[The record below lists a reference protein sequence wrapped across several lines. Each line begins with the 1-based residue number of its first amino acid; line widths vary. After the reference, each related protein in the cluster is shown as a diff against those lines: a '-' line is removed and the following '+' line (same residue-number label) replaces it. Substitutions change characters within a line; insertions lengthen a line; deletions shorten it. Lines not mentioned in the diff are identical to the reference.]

1 MSKSSVPASDPTS
14 APSPSRTNRERT
26 ETTRLAL
33 IEAARALFV
42 SKGYGDT
49 STPEIAVAAGIT
61 RGALYHHF
69 VDKRDLFRQVLLR
82 EGQAVAADIEA
93 AAPEQLSPRD
103 ALLEGAKAYLNAMT
117 APGRTRLLL
126 IDGPAVLGM
135 AEIMAMDDATSA
147 HSLRQGLARAGMGK
161 HEGQAEVSLDALTPL
176 LSAAFDRAALAIDAG
191 EDVQETRAAMLWLL
205 QQALGAA
212 RRR

>member
-1 MSKSSVPASDPTS
+1 MSKATS
-14 APSPSRTNRERT
+14 ATVRTNRERT

-33 IEAARALFV
+33 LDAARALFV
-42 SKGYGDT
+42 GKGYGDT

-69 VDKRDLFRQVLLR
+69 VDKRDLFRQVLQR
-82 EGQAVAADIEA
+82 ESQAVAADIEA
-93 AAPEQLSPRD
+93 AAPEQLSPRE
-103 ALLEGAKAYLNAMT
+103 ALLEGSKAYLNAMT

-135 AEIMAMDDATSA
+135 EEIMALDDTTSA
-147 HSLRQGLARAGMGK
+147 ASLREGLVRAGVGK
-161 HEGQAEVSLDALTPL
+161 DEVSLDALTTL

-191 EDVQETRAAMLWLL
+191 ADIEETRTAMLWLL
-205 QQALGAA
+205 ERALGPA
-212 RRR
+212 RKR

>member
-1 MSKSSVPASDPTS
+1 MADSPT
-14 APSPSRTNRERT
+14 PVRTNRERT

-42 SKGYGDT
+42 GKGYGDT

-69 VDKRDLFRQVLLR
+69 IDKRDLFRQVLLR
-82 EGQAVAADIEA
+82 EGEAVAADIEA
-93 AAPEQLSPRD
+93 ATPEQLSPRE
-103 ALLEGAKAYLNAMT
+103 ALLEGSKAYLNAMT

-135 AEIMAMDDATSA
+135 AEVMAMDDATSA
-147 HSLRQGLARAGMGK
+147 KSLRQGLERAGLGK
-161 HEGQAEVSLDALTPL
+161 GEASLDALAPL
-176 LSAAFDRAALAIDAG
+176 LAAAFDRAALAIDAG
-191 EDVQETRAAMLWLL
+191 ADVEETRTAMLWLL
-205 QQALGAA
+205 ERALGPV
-212 RRR
+212 RKR

>member
-1 MSKSSVPASDPTS
+1 MSKTTS
-14 APSPSRTNRERT
+14 ATVRTNRERT

-33 IEAARALFV
+33 LDAARALFV
-42 SKGYGDT
+42 GKGYADT

-69 VDKRDLFRQVLLR
+69 EDKRDLFRQVLQR
-82 EGQAVAADIEA
+82 ESQAVAADIEA
-93 AAPEQLSPRD
+93 AAPEQLSPRE
-103 ALLEGAKAYLNAMT
+103 ALLEGSKAYLNAMT

-135 AEIMAMDDATSA
+135 EEIMALDDTTSA
-147 HSLRQGLARAGMGK
+147 ASLRQGLERAGVGRD
-161 HEGQAEVSLDALTPL
+161 EASLDALTPL

-191 EDVQETRAAMLWLL
+191 ADAEETRTAMLWLL
-205 QQALGAA
+205 ERALGPA
-212 RRR
+212 RQP

>member
-1 MSKSSVPASDPTS
+1 MSKTTS
-14 APSPSRTNRERT
+14 ATVRTNRERT

-33 IEAARALFV
+33 LDAARALFV
-42 SKGYGDT
+42 GKGYADT

-69 VDKRDLFRQVLLR
+69 EDKRDLFRQVLQR
-82 EGQAVAADIEA
+82 ESQAVAADIEA
-93 AAPEQLSPRD
+93 AAPEQLSPRE
-103 ALLEGAKAYLNAMT
+103 ALLEGSKAYLNAMT

-135 AEIMAMDDATSA
+135 EEIMALDDTTSA
-147 HSLRQGLARAGMGK
+147 ASLRQGLERAGVGWD
-161 HEGQAEVSLDALTPL
+161 EASLDALTPL

-191 EDVQETRAAMLWLL
+191 ADAEETRTAMLWLL
-205 QQALGAA
+205 ERALGPA
-212 RRR
+212 RQP

>member
-1 MSKSSVPASDPTS
+1 MTKTTS
-14 APSPSRTNRERT
+14 ATVITNRERT

-33 IEAARALFV
+33 LDAARALFV
-42 SKGYGDT
+42 GKGYGDT

-69 VDKRDLFRQVLLR
+69 ADKRDLFRQVLQR
-82 EGQAVAADIEA
+82 ESQAVAADIEA
-93 AAPEQLSPRD
+93 AAPGQLSPRE
-103 ALLEGAKAYLNAMT
+103 ALLEGSKAYLNAMT

-135 AEIMAMDDATSA
+135 EEIMALDDTTSA
-147 HSLRQGLARAGMGK
+147 ASLREGLVRAGVGK
-161 HEGQAEVSLDALTPL
+161 DEVSLDALTPL

-191 EDVQETRAAMLWLL
+191 ADVEETRTAMLWLL
-205 QQALGAA
+205 ERTLGPA
-212 RRR
+212 RKR

>member
-1 MSKSSVPASDPTS
+1 MSKTTS
-14 APSPSRTNRERT
+14 ATVRTNRERT

-33 IEAARALFV
+33 LDAARALFV
-42 SKGYGDT
+42 GKGYADT

-69 VDKRDLFRQVLLR
+69 EDKRDLFRQVLQR
-82 EGQAVAADIEA
+82 ESQAVAADIEA
-93 AAPEQLSPRD
+93 ASPEQLSPRK
-103 ALLEGAKAYLNAMT
+103 ALLEGSKAYLNAMT

-135 AEIMAMDDATSA
+135 EEIMALDDTTSA
-147 HSLRQGLARAGMGK
+147 ASLRQGLERAGVGGD
-161 HEGQAEVSLDALTPL
+161 EASLDALTPL

-191 EDVQETRAAMLWLL
+191 ADAEETRTAMLWLL
-205 QQALGAA
+205 ERALGPA
-212 RRR
+212 RQP